1 MTRGKLSKNTVLVW
15 PFNSW
20 CADKKYRGIKLNC
33 SSSTA
38 QSKAPSQLNFCG
50 SKRSGSGDD
59 FCLLRDSAFLVI
71 VLPVWVA
78 GSVSAHFQVVSL
90 MCFLCCFFVVVYGFL
105 FFVFL
110 SLVTLVRQPSEL
122 VGVPFHQQENKCAA
136 VGKTKSAAAVSS
148 LQFSYPVFAMN
159 TCSAG
164 TAPAQVDNAFA
175 APPAL
180 LISSASNVHLWWNIV
195 LKVCVEPS
203 VTCSE

>member
-15 PFNSW
+15 PFNFW

-90 MCFLCCFFVVVYGFL
+90 MCFLCCFFVVVYGF
-105 FFVFL
+105 FVFRFFKFSNIGSTAL
-110 SLVTLVRQPSEL
+110 RTGRCSFPSARKQVCCRRENQECSCRVFVAVLVPGICHEHL
-122 VGVPFHQQENKCAA
+122 FCWD
-136 VGKTKSAAAVSS
+136 
-148 LQFSYPVFAMN
+148 
-159 TCSAG
+159 G
-164 TAPAQVDNAFA
+164 T
-175 APPAL
+175 
-180 LISSASNVHLWWNIV
+180 S
-195 LKVCVEPS
+195 
-203 VTCSE
+203 TGR